1 MDLNWNRQTLPFR
14 GKLFSSLD
22 LLLTLFL
29 LWQVA
34 AQTIKSCLDNLPGY
48 PRTQI
53 GFITY
58 DSTLHFYNMKVI
70 EF

>member
-1 MDLNWNRQTLPFR
+1 MAAFLNVDL
-14 GKLFSSLD
+14 KLT
-22 LLLTLFL
+22 LLLLS
-29 LWQVA
+29 QVV

-58 DSTLHFYNMKVI
+58 DSTLHFYNMKVR
-70 EF
+70 EL

>member
-1 MDLNWNRQTLPFR
+1 MQAVLKFWFYTDFY
-14 GKLFSSLD
+14 
-22 LLLTLFL
+22 L

-58 DSTLHFYNMKVI
+58 DSTLHFYNLKVR
-70 EF
+70 EL